1 MATLKVAVKA
11 NHAELLPTL
20 LLTKY
25 LTQLNPTSPITATF
39 EDAANL
45 KGTGESLQLYQPDGS
60 TMQGQEIL
68 IYLLSNSKVF
78 QGANYETIL
87 ESIRRSGPKG
97 MADLTTSDFSI
108 LNRSMQE
115 LEAHLTLRSFIVAYT
130 LSPADLV
137 VWGSLKGNKVAV
149 AAMKKG
155 YINIKRWFEFIEATI
170 PWISAAVVE
179 LNAIA
184 QQKKAVASA
193 GASYDIGLSHVEGG
207 VVTRFPPEPSGYL
220 HIGHA
225 KAALLNDYFAHQK
238 SDGTLI
244 CRFDDTNPT
253 KESQEFQDSILTD
266 LALMDIRPDR
276 ISYSSDYFEQ
286 MHDLCQRLIEEGK
299 AYADDTDRETMQAER
314 REGIASKCREVSV
327 SDNLARFSEMRK
339 GSEEGLRWCIRAK
352 ISVDDLNKALRDP
365 VIYRCN
371 PQPHHR
377 TGTTWKIYPTYD
389 FCAPVLDSLEGVTHA
404 LRTNEYR
411 DRNPQY
417 AWVQEALRL
426 RKVEIWDFSRLN
438 FIRTV
443 LSKRKLTRLVEQGV
457 VWGWDDPRMPTVRG
471 IRRRGM
477 TTEALR
483 EFMVKQ
489 GPSQNILNQD
499 WTQFWAI
506 NKKVIDGVAPRHT
519 AIAKQHVVEATVRGP
534 GASPPR
540 VEEKPKHG
548 KNPAVGT
555 KRVAYS
561 DRILIEQVD
570 AQSFAQGE
578 EITLMNWG
586 NAFVR
591 AITPSDSNKNNDGS
605 VVERLELDLH
615 LEGDFKKTKKKI
627 TWLSTA
633 QQLVALELAEFDH
646 LISKDKLEKD
656 DELEDFLVQG
666 TEKRVEAWGDCNV
679 ADLKEGDIVQ
689 FERKGYFRIDRPF
702 REGVAAVGF
711 EIPTGKAR

>member
-11 NHAELLPTL
+11 NHTELLPTI

-25 LTQLNPTSPITATF
+25 LNQLNPSSPITATF
-39 EDAANL
+39 EDAASL
-45 KGTGESLQLYQPDGS
+45 KGTGESLQLHQPDES
-60 TMQGQEIL
+60 IVHGQDIL
-68 IYLLSNSKVF
+68 TYLLNFSVSE
-78 QGANYETIL
+78 GASRETIT
-87 ESIRRSGPKG
+87 EWIGRSNPGG
-97 MADLTTSDFSI
+97 TADLTTSDFST

-115 LEAHLTLRSFIVAYT
+115 LEAHLTLRSYIVAYT

-137 VWGSLKGNKVAV
+137 VWGLLKGNRVAV

-155 YINIKRWFEFIEATI
+155 FINIKRWFEFVEATN

-266 LALMDIRPDR
+266 LALMDIHPDR

-286 MHDLCQRLIEEGK
+286 MHDLCLRLIEDGK

-314 REGIASKCREVSV
+314 REGIASKRREASV
-327 SDNLARFSEMRK
+327 SNNLTHFSEMRK

-443 LSKRKLTRLVEQGV
+443 LSKRKLTKLVEKGV

-506 NKKVIDGVAPRHT
+506 NKKAIDGVAPRHT
-519 AIAKQHVVEATVRGP
+519 AIVKQHAVEATVRGA

-540 VEEKPKHG
+540 EEEKPKHS

-555 KRVAYS
+555 KRVVYS

-570 AQSFAQGE
+570 AQSFAPGE

-591 AITPSDSNKNNDGS
+591 AITPSDDGDS
-605 VVERLELDLH
+605 IVKHLELDLY

-633 QQLVALELAEFDH
+633 QPLAALELADFDH

-656 DELEDFLVQG
+656 DELEDFLAPE

-679 ADLKEGDIVQ
+679 AGLQEGDIVQ
-689 FERKGYFRIDRPF
+689 FERKGYFRIDRPL
-702 REGVAAVGF
+702 REGVAAVGL
-711 EIPTGKAR
+711 EIPTGRAK